1 MKAASGRWGRQTGP
15 MSRPPSWFTGA
26 IATHPESRFVDVDGC
41 DIHYLAWGDPELPC
55 LVLLHGGAAHAQ
67 WWSFIAPQFT
77 STRSARYFVVAPD
90 LSGHG
95 DSGRRPTYSM
105 EQWAEEVMAVARHAG
120 GQDRPIVIGHSM
132 GGHVAIAAAA
142 RFGHE
147 LAGAIIVDAPVREPD
162 PESEEGE
169 RGRMFRNPKTYPD
182 LETAVEHFHLQP
194 PQPTVNDYIVDH
206 IARHS
211 LHETERGWTW
221 KFDPSVFARERY
233 TTNDYLSRTTCR
245 LALMHGQLSDLV
257 TPEVQSY
264 MEELTG
270 RNAPMIEIPQ
280 AYHHIPLDQPL
291 ALVAA
296 IRAILADWQH
306 SVDKKRLREI
316 AG

>member
-1 MKAASGRWGRQTGP
+1 

-26 IATHPESRFVDVDGC
+26 IANQPKVRAVEVDGC
-41 DIHYLAWGDPELPC
+41 LVNYLSWGDPDLPC
-55 LVLLHGGAAHAQ
+55 LILLHGGAAHAH

-77 STRSARYFVVAPD
+77 QHYYVIAPD
-90 LSGHG
+90 FSGHG
-95 DSGRRPTYSM
+95 DSGRRDHYTM
-105 EQWAEEVMAVARHAG
+105 EQWADEVMAVAADAG
-120 GQDRPIVIGHSM
+120 SQARPIVVGHSM
-132 GGHVAIAAAA
+132 GGHVAIAVAA
-142 RFGHE
+142 RYGHD
-147 LAGAIIVDAPVREPD
+147 LAGAIILDAPVREPD

-194 PQPTVNDYIVDH
+194 PQPCQNDFIVDH

-211 LHETERGWTW
+211 LHEVEAGWTW
-221 KFDPSVFARERY
+221 KFDPAVFARERY
-233 TTNDYLSRTTCR
+233 TTNEYLSQTTCR

-257 TPEVQSY
+257 TPEVQAY

-291 ALVAA
+291 ALIAA

-306 SVDKKRLREI
+306 SVDKKRLRDLT
-316 AG
+316 A

>member
-1 MKAASGRWGRQTGP
+1 

-26 IATHPESRFVDVDGC
+26 IANRPTSCTVDVDGC
-41 DIHYLAWGDPELPC
+41 AVHYLQWGDPELPC
-55 LVLLHGGAAHAQ
+55 LVLLHGGAAHAH

-77 STRSARYFVVAPD
+77 QQYFVVAPD

-95 DSGRRPTYSM
+95 DSGRREAYSM
-105 EQWAEEVMAVARHAG
+105 EQWADEVMAVTRHAG
-120 GQDRPIVIGHSM
+120 GQDRPIVVGHSM
-132 GGHVAIAAAA
+132 GGHVAIAVAA
-142 RFGHE
+142 RFGQE
-147 LAGAIIVDAPVREPD
+147 LAGAIILDAPVRQPD

-169 RGRMFRNPKTYPD
+169 RGRMFKNPKTYPD
-182 LETAVEHFHLQP
+182 LETALEHFHLQP
-194 PQPTVNDYIVDH
+194 PQPKTNDFIVDH

-211 LHETERGWTW
+211 LREVEGGEGWTW
-221 KFDPSVFARERY
+221 KFDPGVFARERY
-233 TTNDYLSRTTCR
+233 TTNDYLARTQCR

-257 TPEVQSY
+257 TPEVQSH

-291 ALVAA
+291 ALIAA

-306 SVDKKRLREI
+306 SVDKKRLRDLTS
-316 AG
+316 

>member
-1 MKAASGRWGRQTGP
+1 MESTTGIAADGGAGSPRG
-15 MSRPPSWFTGA
+15 SARPPSWFTGA
-26 IATHPESRFVDVDGC
+26 IANRPEFHAVEVEGC
-41 DIHYLAWGDPELPC
+41 RINYLCWGDPSSPA
-55 LVLLHGGAAHAQ
+55 LVLLHGGAAHAH

-77 STRSARYFVVAPD
+77 QQYFVIAPD

-95 DSGRRPTYSM
+95 DSGRRDGYTM
-105 EQWAEEVMAVARHAG
+105 EQWADEVMSVARHAG
-120 GQDRPIVIGHSM
+120 AQERPIVVGHSM
-132 GGHVAIAAAA
+132 GGHVAIVVAA
-142 RFGHE
+142 RYGDE
-147 LAGAIIVDAPVREPD
+147 LAGAIILDAPVREQD

-182 LETAVEHFHLQP
+182 LETALEHFHLQP
-194 PQPTVNDYIVDH
+194 PQPVTNDYIVAH

-211 LHETERGWTW
+211 LKEVTGGWTW
-221 KFDPSVFARERY
+221 KFDPAVFARERY
-233 TTNDYLSRTTCR
+233 QTNVYLDKTRCR

-270 RNAPMIEIPQ
+270 RNAPMVEIPQ

-291 ALVAA
+291 ALIAA

-306 SVDKKRLREI
+306 SVDKKKLRDLT
-316 AG
+316 G